1 MQDCIESSCKHACH
15 FAQHYPD
22 IIYRAYI
29 HTYIIHPSD
38 TYHKY
43 KIYRTLD
50 PIQIALVQRGRRPEN
65 SSGRIVP
72 ELFSGRC
79 FLEGT
84 DPPQC
89 DIIIEEKPIKS
100 KSLNDNIAEHM
111 KSTIDSF

>member
-1 MQDCIESSCKHACH
+1 M
-15 FAQHYPD
+15 
-22 IIYRAYI
+22 
-29 HTYIIHPSD
+29 
-38 TYHKY
+38 
-43 KIYRTLD
+43 
-50 PIQIALVQRGRRPEN
+50 QRGRRPEN

-111 KSTIDSF
+111 KSTIDSFWKYWKYLKLYWEYSSIENVQNAQLFMF